1 MESQCLK
8 LSELNFAPVK
18 GFIQNR
24 PRPVPGP
31 VRSLRWIQRTS
42 SIVSRPGKSSAEA
55 EFIFR
60 IVSHIC
66 GVQE

>member
-31 VRSLRWIQRTS
+31 VRSLGWIQRTS
-42 SIVSRPGKSSAEA
+42 SIVSRPGTSSAET
-55 EFIFR
+55 ECIFR
-60 IVSHIC
+60 IVFHIC